1 VPPRLQTKGGKL
13 SDLARHVV
21 LPTGVVSTGWPAVRD
36 TCLSFGVEFDPWQ
49 DGAGRAIL
57 SKRADGIYATTVGG
71 VVISIPRQVG
81 KTFLIGAIVFALCMI
96 FPGLTV
102 IWTAHHTHTANETF
116 GNMQAYAK
124 RKKVAPHI
132 KQVWRGSGDECI
144 EFHNGSKI
152 MFGAR
157 ERGFGRGLAQV
168 DVLVLDESQILTEN
182 AVDNLVPTT
191 NQSPNPLVLYMGT
204 PPKPAD
210 PSEVFTRKRTD
221 ALTGESD
228 DTVYIEFSADRGSDP
243 KDRKAWSKANPS
255 YPRRTN
261 EASMLRMLKN
271 LSEDSFVREG
281 LGIWD
286 EDADLWVIPSGD
298 WIAAA
303 DAGALIPDDAPLS
316 YGLECHDQY
325 EWSTIGV
332 AGPSPKG
339 VQVEIAANEPGT
351 SWVAGWAKERGV
363 TIVVRKGSPAAAL
376 IDDLTTAGVTVEEVT
391 AEAAARACG
400 QFYRAAIERRL
411 VHRDEGVLTKSVRK
425 AVRKNH
431 SDGFLWDQRR
441 SNADIAPL
449 WAVTLAASKHLQP
462 VVSTESVYETRG
474 PVEL

>member
-1 VPPRLQTKGGKL
+1 
-13 SDLARHVV
+13 V
-21 LPTGVVSTGWPAVRD
+21 LPTGIVSTGWPAVRD
-36 TCLSFGVEFDPWQ
+36 TCNGFGVEFDEWQ

-81 KTFLIGAIVFALCMI
+81 KTFLIGAIVFALCMV

-124 RKKVAPHI
+124 RKLVKPHI

-168 DVLVLDESQILTEN
+168 DVLVLDEAQILTEN

-210 PSEVFTRKRTD
+210 PSEVFTRKRKD

-243 KDRKAWSKANPS
+243 KDRKAWAKANPS

-271 LSEDSFVREG
+271 LSEESFIREG

-286 EDADLWVIPSGD
+286 EDADLWAIPAAD
-298 WIAAA
+298 WLAAA
-303 DAGALIPDDAPLS
+303 DNQAQIPADAPLS
-316 YGLECHDQY
+316 YGLECSENFQ
-325 EWSTIGV
+325 WSTIGV

-339 VQVEIAANEPGT
+339 VQVEIAANEQGT
-351 SWVAGWAKERGV
+351 SWVAGWAKQRGV
-363 TIVVRKGSPAAAL
+363 TIVVRKGSHAAAL
-376 IDDLTTAGVTVEEVT
+376 VDDLVAAGVTVEEVT
-391 AEAAARACG
+391 VEAAARACG
-400 QFYRAAIERRL
+400 QLYRAGIERRL
-411 VHRDEGVLTKSVRK
+411 VHRDENVLTRSVRK
-425 AVRKNH
+425 AIRKNH
-431 SDGFLWDQRR
+431 GDAFLWDQRK
-441 SNADIAPL
+441 SSADIAPL

-462 VVSTESVYETRG
+462 VENTESVYESRG
-474 PVEL
+474 LVEL